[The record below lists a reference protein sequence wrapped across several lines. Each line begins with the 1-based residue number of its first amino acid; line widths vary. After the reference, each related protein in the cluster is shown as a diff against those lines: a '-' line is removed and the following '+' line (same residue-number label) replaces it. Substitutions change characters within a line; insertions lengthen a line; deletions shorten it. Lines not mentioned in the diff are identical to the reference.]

1 MARPKKSD
9 SADAGVLDGDLVVD
23 DAVDETATEPEPGKT
38 ATVSTTEDMVQI
50 LMRRTLPNLIIGP
63 VNYGPLEVRKMY
75 KVPLHV
81 ADHLRSIDAA

>member
-23 DAVDETATEPEPGKT
+23 GAVDETAAEPEPEKT

-50 LMRRTLPNLIIGP
+50 LMRRTLPNLLIGP
-63 VNYGPLEVRKMY
+63 VNYGPLENRKMY